1 MTPLV
6 TRLQPGNGHPGSS
19 ASKVPLRISRAVAK
33 QSFGGLAFPSW
44 SLGTRLNE
52 IEIPN

>member
-6 TRLQPGNGHPGSS
+6 TRLQPGNGHPGSF
-19 ASKVPLRISRAVAK
+19 ASTSSVLIVPAQMRRTASGPGVPMLEHVS
-33 QSFGGLAFPSW
+33 
-44 SLGTRLNE
+44 E